1 MLVVEDGGVDAVVG
15 VVDDG
20 VVMLLEKDVDVCGVV
35 LIRLVVL
42 VVDILVVDDVLGEV
56 VSSIFKNK

>member
-20 VVMLLEKDVDVCGVV
+20 VVMLLEKDVDVSGVV